1 MSEAATQ
8 APLPPSPPAAGA
20 AALPAGCVQQVPPAG
35 AGRETRWVLVTVA
48 LVLALSG
55 TVAVWQRH
63 MQTEMALQAH
73 QIDLATGLTAAEQGI
88 YTDLQAVHDEWRA
101 EGRPLPPPAPDVWAS
116 DGWPPFEQD
125 LAAQRRGARQWR
137 VVQAEGR
144 YAYLGEPNE
153 AQSSGPGEQGGQAAR
168 LMLWRL
174 PAAQDAEA
182 RFDVWLRTAS
192 GPARAAEAL
201 PGLHDDD
208 LAAHG
213 WRQVAAHLDDVKPKD
228 KH

>member
-1 MSEAATQ
+1 M
-8 APLPPSPPAAGA
+8 
-20 AALPAGCVQQVPPAG
+20 
-35 AGRETRWVLVTVA
+35 
-48 LVLALSG
+48 
-55 TVAVWQRH
+55 
-63 MQTEMALQAH
+63 
-73 QIDLATGLTAAEQGI
+73 
-88 YTDLQAVHDEWRA
+88 
-101 EGRPLPPPAPDVWAS
+101 
-116 DGWPPFEQD
+116 
-125 LAAQRRGARQWR
+125 
-137 VVQAEGR
+137 VQAEGR
-144 YAYLGEPNE
+144 YAYLGEPDE

-168 LMLWRL
+168 LLLWRL

-228 KH
+228 QH